1 MKTITNKYL
10 VPERKRE
17 EDALQESERRYRSL
31 FENMLNGYAYCK
43 MLFHD
48 GQPQDFVYMDVNPAF
63 ETLTGLKNAVGQKVS
78 QLIPGIQNSNPELF
92 EIYGRVALTGK
103 PEKFETYL
111 RSLGIWFSISVF
123 SPAKE
128 YFVAVFENIT
138 ERKKVE
144 SSLQVR
150 MRLMEFAVTHSL
162 EQTFQKTLDEV
173 GEITDSPIGFYH
185 LVEVDQKTLSLQAWS
200 TRTLQEFCTAQGKGL
215 HYNISDAGVWVDCVH
230 QRRPVIHNDYASLPH
245 RKGMPEG
252 HAQLNRELVVPVMRG
267 DSIVAILGVGN
278 KPSDYTE
285 KDAELVS
292 YLADVA
298 WVIADRKRA
307 EEEVCRSRDELEMRV
322 QERTEELQAINEQ
335 LRVENEERLRVE
347 IELRESE
354 NRLRKLST
362 ALLSAQER
370 ERKLI
375 ALEIHDSLGAS
386 LAATKFKVETVLTEM
401 GDDNPQTRVA
411 LESVIPIVQGTIE
424 EVRRIQM
431 SLRPSILDDL
441 GILPTINWSC
451 RQFESI
457 YPAIRI
463 TKEVDIE
470 EDEVPK
476 SLKVVIYRVL
486 QEALN
491 NIAKHSKASM
501 VLLSLRKTDQA
512 IQLVIRDSGHGF
524 NLEEAYSRK
533 GAAKGLGLDSMR
545 ERTELSGGSF
555 NIEAAEG
562 KGTTI
567 FASWP
572 LGWNT

>member
-1 MKTITNKYL
+1 VKTITNKYP

-17 EDALQESERRYRSL
+17 EDALRESERRYRSL
-31 FENMLNGYAYCK
+31 FENMLDGYAYCK

-48 GQPQDFVYMDVNPAF
+48 GQPQDFIYMDVNPAF

-150 MRLMEFAVTHSL
+150 MRLMEFAATHSL
-162 EQTFQKTLDEV
+162 EQIFQKTLDEV

-215 HYNISDAGVWVDCVH
+215 HYSISDAGVWVDCVH

-298 WVIADRKRA
+298 WAIADRKRA
-307 EEEVCRSRDELEMRV
+307 EEAIRQRSLELQRLTETLEQQV
-322 QERTEELQAINEQ
+322 QERTAELVKANQD
-335 LRVENEERLRVE
+335 LRDLSLR
-347 IELRESE
+347 
-354 NRLRKLST
+354 
-362 ALLSAQER
+362 LLSAHEEER
-370 ERKLI
+370 RRV
-375 ALEIHDSLGAS
+375 AGEIHDTIGACLS
-386 LAATKFKVETVLTEM
+386 AVKFKVEDVLRQLE
-401 GDDNPQTRVA
+401 QTTHSASERLRIIIPVVQ
-411 LESVIPIVQGTIE
+411 ESIDE
-424 EVRRIQM
+424 CRRIQM
-431 SLRPSILDDL
+431 DLRPAMIDDL
-441 GILPTINWSC
+441 GLLPTLSWFFRKCQTIYSGI
-451 RQFESI
+451 RFEQEI
-457 YPAIRI
+457 
-463 TKEVDIE
+463 DIQ
-470 EDEVPK
+470 EDEIPHV
-476 SLKVVIYRVL
+476 LKIIIYRVA
-486 QEALN
+486 QEGTN
-491 NIAKHSKASM
+491 NSAKHSRADL
-501 VLLSLRKTDQA
+501 VHLSLRKLEGRLE
-512 IQLVIRDSGHGF
+512 LVLKDNGQGF
-524 NLEEAYSRK
+524 DLKKVLGSESTKR
-533 GAAKGLGLDSMR
+533 GLGLSSMR

-555 NIEAAEG
+555 AIESAEG
-562 KGTTI
+562 KGTI
-567 FASWP
+567 VRASW
-572 LGWNT
+572 LF

>member
-1 MKTITNKYL
+1 VKTITNKYL

-17 EDALQESERRYRSL
+17 EDALHESERRYRSL
-31 FENMLNGYAYCK
+31 FENMLDGYAYCK

-48 GQPQDFVYMDVNPAF
+48 GQPQDFIYVDVNPAF

-92 EIYGRVALTGK
+92 EIYGRVALSGK

-150 MRLMEFAVTHSL
+150 MRLMEFAATHSL
-162 EQTFQKTLDEV
+162 EQIFQKTLDEV

-215 HYNISDAGVWVDCVH
+215 HYSISDAGVWVDCVH

-298 WVIADRKRA
+298 WAIADRKRA
-307 EEEVCRSRDELEMRV
+307 EEAIRQRSLELQRLTETLEQQV
-322 QERTEELQAINEQ
+322 QERTAELVKANQD
-335 LRVENEERLRVE
+335 LRDLSLR
-347 IELRESE
+347 
-354 NRLRKLST
+354 
-362 ALLSAQER
+362 LLSAHEE
-370 ERKLI
+370 ERKRV
-375 ALEIHDSLGAS
+375 AGEIHDTIGACLS
-386 LAATKFKVETVLTEM
+386 AVKFKVEDVLRQLE
-401 GDDNPQTRVA
+401 QTTHSASERLRIIIPVVQ
-411 LESVIPIVQGTIE
+411 ESIDE
-424 EVRRIQM
+424 CRRIQM
-431 SLRPSILDDL
+431 DLRPAMIDDL
-441 GILPTINWSC
+441 GLLPTLSWFFRKYQTIYSGI
-451 RQFESI
+451 RFEQEI
-457 YPAIRI
+457 
-463 TKEVDIE
+463 DIQ
-470 EDEVPK
+470 EDEIPHV
-476 SLKVVIYRVL
+476 LKIIIYRVT
-486 QEALN
+486 QEGIN
-491 NIAKHSKASM
+491 NSAKHSRADL
-501 VLLSLRKTDQA
+501 VRLSLRKLEGRLE
-512 IQLVIRDSGHGF
+512 LVLKDNGQGF
-524 NLEEAYSRK
+524 DLKKVLGSESTKR
-533 GAAKGLGLDSMR
+533 GLGLTSMR
-545 ERTELSGGSF
+545 ERTDLSGGSF
-555 NIEAAEG
+555 AIESAEG
-562 KGTTI
+562 KGTI
-567 FASWP
+567 VRASWP
-572 LGWNT
+572 F

>member
-17 EDALQESERRYRSL
+17 EDALHESERRYRSL
-31 FENMLNGYAYCK
+31 FENMLDGYAYCK

-48 GQPQDFVYMDVNPAF
+48 GQPQDFIYVDVNPAF

-92 EIYGRVALTGK
+92 AIYGRVALTGK

-150 MRLMEFAVTHSL
+150 MRLMEFAATHSL
-162 EQTFQKTLDEV
+162 EQIFQKTLDEV

-215 HYNISDAGVWVDCVH
+215 HYSISDAGVWVDCVH

-298 WVIADRKRA
+298 WAIADRKRA
-307 EEEVCRSRDELEMRV
+307 EEAIRQRSLELQQLTETLEQQV
-322 QERTEELQAINEQ
+322 QERTEELVKANQD
-335 LRVENEERLRVE
+335 LRDLSLR
-347 IELRESE
+347 
-354 NRLRKLST
+354 
-362 ALLSAQER
+362 LLSAHEE
-370 ERKLI
+370 ERKRV
-375 ALEIHDSLGAS
+375 AGEIHDTIGACLS
-386 LAATKFKVETVLTEM
+386 AVKFKVEDVLRQLE
-401 GDDNPQTRVA
+401 QTTHSASERLRIIIPVVQ
-411 LESVIPIVQGTIE
+411 ESIDE
-424 EVRRIQM
+424 CRRIQM
-431 SLRPSILDDL
+431 DLRPAMLDDL
-441 GILPTINWSC
+441 GLLPTLSWFFRKYQTIYSGI
-451 RQFESI
+451 RFEQEI
-457 YPAIRI
+457 
-463 TKEVDIE
+463 DIQ
-470 EDEVPK
+470 EDEIPHV
-476 SLKVVIYRVL
+476 LKIIIYRVT
-486 QEALN
+486 QEGIN
-491 NIAKHSKASM
+491 NSAKHSRADL
-501 VLLSLRKTDQA
+501 VRLSLRKLEGRLE
-512 IQLVIRDSGHGF
+512 LVLKDNGQGF
-524 NLEEAYSRK
+524 DLKKVLGSESTKR
-533 GAAKGLGLDSMR
+533 GLGLTSMR
-545 ERTELSGGSF
+545 ERTDLSGGSF
-555 NIEAAEG
+555 AIESVEG
-562 KGTTI
+562 KGTI
-567 FASWP
+567 VRASWP
-572 LGWNT
+572 F